1 MSVQQP
7 DVIIEN
13 EQELQDVLG
22 NMQPNVLS
30 DGVASTLDAVRGRS
44 CYVGTAINGEPNEDG
59 SVEVRVN
66 TPWPLVK
73 YEWQAYIILKLLSG
87 RTIQDRDNL
96 PGVLMAQSGRIGED
110 AAKIILNHAQE
121 GELNFKDEELL
132 EQCLERIEE
141 DLALVQ
147 FARAYQRESVTFPC
161 TGVTGPATPN
171 NWQIWHDT
179 ASNKL
184 YMNGPDGPSEITPN
198 NSSAVDTVEK
208 AETSGTIG
216 ET

>member
-30 DGVASTLDAVRGRS
+30 DGVASTLDAVRDRS
-44 CYVGTAINGEPNEDG
+44 RYVGTAINGKPDKDG

-73 YEWQAYIILKLLSG
+73 HEWQAYIILKLLSG

-147 FARAYQRESVTFPC
+147 FARSYAFPC

-179 ASNKL
+179 TSNKL
-184 YMNGPDGPSEITPN
+184 YMNGPDGPSKIIPN